1 MGKEGRDERSRPKAR
16 EPEARN
22 AIQNHSV
29 ANPSSMGTIQ
39 RRFKAAIGTAIS
51 VAMTGLWV
59 PPAALQAIEIN
70 GQTSFVAVPTKA
82 KLINYRWYAFEGGA
96 ELFFVL
102 ELPAGAE
109 AGLGGIG
116 LEQIRGVQP
125 AFYYGAIQPTAFL
138 GTPRREGAAVP
149 VTASFSD
156 EARSIAIRFPDPVPA
171 GSTVTVAFR
180 IGTNPPADIYTFAV
194 SATPWGPNP
203 IPQSVGVV
211 QMSILEPG
219 I

>member
-1 MGKEGRDERSRPKAR
+1 
-16 EPEARN
+16 
-22 AIQNHSV
+22 
-29 ANPSSMGTIQ
+29 MGTIQ
-39 RRFKAAIGTAIS
+39 RRFTAAIGTAIS

-59 PPAALQAIEIN
+59 APPALQAIEIN

-149 VTASFSD
+149 VTASFSN